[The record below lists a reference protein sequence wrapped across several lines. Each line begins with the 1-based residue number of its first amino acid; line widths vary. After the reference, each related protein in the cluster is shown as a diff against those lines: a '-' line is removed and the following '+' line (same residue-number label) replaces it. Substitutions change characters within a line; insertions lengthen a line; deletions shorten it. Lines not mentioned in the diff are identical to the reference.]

1 MGPWRPDQQT
11 DRTIQSQINSRLIH
25 IIISGRFVVTRSI
38 YFGIETT
45 LRYKNFRCTPRCKIY
60 VLWFEGFFL
69 ETPMSRADYMRIYS
83 KYPPQEIISLYHIDG
98 LIAEDGYLY
107 IKTIKSMYGLK
118 QASIISFN
126 HIEPGMFQD

>member
-1 MGPWRPDQQT
+1 MSYD
-11 DRTIQSQINSRLIH
+11 LK
-25 IIISGRFVVTRSI
+25 
-38 YFGIETT
+38 Y
-45 LRYKNFRCTPRCKIY
+45 
-60 VLWFEGFFL
+60 FFL

-107 IKTIKSMYGLK
+107 IKTIKSMYVLK